1 MRYCSLVR
9 MLPVIVALVPHPV
22 SGQNGSGGAHADV
35 LAGAAWSL
43 PLPLNFSGPSE
54 ALRFRANFSTRP
66 FSDSPYYSVRLGHT
80 NDGRGVEAELIH
92 HKLYLENPAPPI
104 ERLEIT
110 HGYNLPVIN
119 AVGPAN
125 GWQFRVGIGLV
136 VAHPEGRVAGQNIG
150 GGYRIAGG
158 TIQLALGRRYPLND
172 GEVVVTATPEAKLTG
187 SFARIRLPAGILSVP
202 NIAFHALAGLGIQ
215 HRTW

>member
-1 MRYCSLVR
+1 MTLKGIAGAS
-9 MLPVIVALVPHPV
+9 MVALVPYAV
-22 SGQNGSGGAHADV
+22 SGQNGSDGAHVDV
-35 LAGAAWSL
+35 FAGAAWNL
-43 PLPLNFSGPSE
+43 PLPLTFSGTPE
-54 ALRFRANFSTRP
+54 TLRFHANFSTRP

-136 VAHPEGRVAGQNIG
+136 VAHPEGRIAGQNIG
-150 GGYRIAGG
+150 GGYRIAG
-158 TIQLALGRRYPLND
+158 TAIHLALGRRYPLSD
-172 GEVVVTATPEAKLTG
+172 GDVVLTATPEVKLTG
-187 SFARIRLPAGILSVP
+187 SIARIRVPSGVLSVP
-202 NIAFHALAGLGIQ
+202 NVAFHALAGLGLQ
-215 HRTW
+215 QRTW

>member
-1 MRYCSLVR
+1 MCHRSLIR
-9 MLPVIVALVPHPV
+9 MLPVIVGLVPYEV
-22 SGQNGSGGAHADV
+22 FGQNSGGGAHGDV

-43 PLPLNFSGPSE
+43 PLPLTYSGAPDG
-54 ALRFRANFSTRP
+54 LRFRANFSTRP
-66 FSDSPYYSVRLGHT
+66 FSDSPYYAVRLGHT

-136 VAHPEGRVAGQNIG
+136 VAHPEGRIAGRNIG

-158 TIQLALGRRYPLND
+158 AIQLALGRRYPLND
-172 GEVVVTATPEAKLTG
+172 GDVVMTATPEVKLTG
-187 SFARIRLPAGILSVP
+187 SVARIRLPAGVLSVP
-202 NIAFHALAGLGIQ
+202 NIAFHALAGIGIQ
-215 HRTW
+215 QRRL